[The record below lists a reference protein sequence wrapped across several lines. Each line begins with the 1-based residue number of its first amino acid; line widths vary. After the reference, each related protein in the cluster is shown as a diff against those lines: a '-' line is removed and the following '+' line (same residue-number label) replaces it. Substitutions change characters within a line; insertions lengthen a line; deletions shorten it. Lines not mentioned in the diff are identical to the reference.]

1 MKLLYVSISI
11 LWLTQLSDFCSFNV
25 ELSESTMEPFVFE
38 YSDKN
43 IPVHDERTYRKMFIN
58 AVETFDKNLRWAAFF
73 FLNPDKVPEHK
84 NWYNFKSNNPAPQVL
99 ELKPFQDAMMKLT
112 QNLEFRHCNDEF
124 MEELKKDVKKIGSTN
139 KVIVNA
145 DKTSNKY
152 LVGKD
157 DYKKLLEKNVQQD

>member
-1 MKLLYVSISI
+1 MIKIKLINLINLI
-11 LWLTQLSDFCSFNV
+11 RNCSFNV

-112 QNLEFRHCNDEF
+112 QNLE
-124 MEELKKDVKKIGSTN
+124 I
-139 KVIVNA
+139 
-145 DKTSNKY
+145 SN
-152 LVGKD
+152 LD
-157 DYKKLLEKNVQQD
+157 TAMMSL